1 MRLVFVT
8 FLLMLA
14 AAPSL
19 RADENDCFGPE
30 RIWCAWTTE
39 ETGPDGGWRVVHTS
53 RLDSATIET
62 VIDSPGNRP
71 RLGIRVLPATESHT
85 GQAIIS
91 LRPDDRPKG
100 WSQYVGRN
108 REFADGAM
116 RFSLGRRALESVL
129 QAPAS
134 AMLFIFVE
142 VRTPGSS
149 EKISHKIPL
158 RGLSDALRFAR
169 LGR

>member
-1 MRLVFVT
+1 MRLWLVT
-8 FLLMLA
+8 FLLVVV
-14 AAPSL
+14 AAPSV
-19 RADENDCFGPE
+19 RAGEGDCFGPE
-30 RIWCAWTTE
+30 KLWCAWTTDQ
-39 ETGPDGGWRVVHTS
+39 TGPEGGWRVVHTS
-53 RLDSATIET
+53 RLDNATVET

-91 LRPDDRPKG
+91 LRPDDRPQG
-100 WSQYVGRN
+100 WSQFVGHN
-108 REFADGAM
+108 REIADGAM

-149 EKISHKIPL
+149 EKISQKIPL